1 MVKGAESALLDR
13 SRNNNGEQIEK
24 HVIDYAKV
32 IYVIKHT
39 HGHESKRLNASL
51 AIVQD

>member
-13 SRNNNGEQIEK
+13 SRNINGEQIEK

-32 IYVIKHT
+32 IYIIKYT
-39 HGHESKRLNASL
+39 DGHQSKRLYEF
-51 AIVQD
+51 